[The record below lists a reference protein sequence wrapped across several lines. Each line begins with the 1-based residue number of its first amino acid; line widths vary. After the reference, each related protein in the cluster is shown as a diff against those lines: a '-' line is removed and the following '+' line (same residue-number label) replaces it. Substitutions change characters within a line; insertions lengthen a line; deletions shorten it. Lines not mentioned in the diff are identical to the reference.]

1 MAAIFTVLCGISVII
16 LGYFIYYFS
25 KGDYINNIERIID
38 LEIHNITEN
47 YDLDDLKSQDIIARE
62 NSIKGVLYAPDKTI
76 INGDFS
82 TLPEKLTPL
91 KEGLISFKTSKPDR
105 YYAAKVHIFDNDE
118 RLLIAYDITEPAR
131 RQRLMQILGGISIL
145 LMSAV
150 IFVSYLISNFVVN
163 GTNKIAVTAQK
174 IMDTGDLSRRIE
186 LDSKW
191 DDLGH
196 MAIILNTMFERIED
210 LVGGIKH
217 VSDNIAHDLRTPLTR
232 LHNNL
237 ETLQK
242 NSIIKSDPELQ
253 ATCEKLADEADHLLN
268 TFNALL
274 RISRIEAQKQK
285 TQFQKCNLS
294 KIIEDVVELYEP
306 VAEDKNIKLYRTLSD
321 LPLNGDRDLLF
332 QAFANILDN
341 AVKYTPQGGKVSVSM
356 EADKIIITDSGIG
369 LNNEE
374 KEKVFNRFYRADK
387 SRQHKGTGL
396 GLSLALAII
405 KLHGGQITL
414 ADNNPGLKVITK
426 F

>member
-25 KGDYINNIERIID
+25 KGDYLNNIERIID

-47 YDLDDLKSQDIIARE
+47 YDLGELKSQDIIARD
-62 NSIKGVLYAPDKTI
+62 NSIKGVLYAPDKSI

-82 TLPEKLTPL
+82 ALPEKLTPL
-91 KEGLISFKTSKPDR
+91 KEGIISFKTTNPDR
-105 YYAAKVHIFDNDE
+105 YYAAKVHIFDTDE
-118 RLLIAYDITEPAR
+118 RLLIAYDITEPAK

-174 IMDTGDLSRRIE
+174 IMDTGDLSRRIK

-242 NSIIKSDPELQ
+242 NSIINSDPDLQ
-253 ATCEKLADEADHLLN
+253 ATCEKLVDEADHLLN

-285 TQFQKCNLS
+285 TQFAECNLS

-306 VAEDKNIKLYRTLSD
+306 VAEEKSIDLCITLSEF
-321 LPLNGDRDLLF
+321 PLSGDRDLLF

-341 AVKYTPQGGKVSVSM
+341 AVKYTPERGKVDINIA
-356 EADKIIITDSGIG
+356 EDKIIIADSGIG
-369 LNNEE
+369 LSADEQE
-374 KEKVFNRFYRADK
+374 KAFNRFYRADK
-387 SRQHKGTGL
+387 SRQHNGTGL

-414 ADNNPGLKVITK
+414 TDNNPGLKVITK